1 MSIPEAMNDSV
12 REFQGQGME
21 NNDDYLVL
29 LQQKNVLEKKLLE
42 RQFFTKQLQLLY
54 LQLDK
59 TRNYQEFEDVLM
71 NSRQLLIDIFTLEG
85 QTKRSYGL
93 TTSDVNID
101 WCKFGLDIYEYV
113 TNDDELLSL
122 YNDGLLL

>member
-93 TTSDVNID
+93 ITSDINID